1 MLHRNPRRF
10 RRRSNGRNHMSHNNS
25 QNRMRTNPFS
35 NGQPRGNFR
44 SQMSAEKSFEK
55 YTSLAKE
62 AMSSGDKTLSEN
74 YLQHADHFLRII
86 EDKNKNRINPRDNI
100 ADKPAAENK
109 SLSNDNNIKQT
120 EETKSVDSTHVEQKE
135 EINKK
140 V

>member
-1 MLHRNPRRF
+1 MLHRKPRRF

-44 SQMSAEKSFEK
+44 SQMSAESFEK

-62 AMSSGDKTLSEN
+62 AMSAGDKTLSEN
-74 YLQHADHFLRII
+74 YLQHADHFMRII
-86 EDKNKNRINPRDNI
+86 EDKNKNKNQI
-100 ADKPAAENK
+100 K
-109 SLSNDNNIKQT
+109 NNSTFNST

>member
-1 MLHRNPRRF
+1 MLHRKPRRF
-10 RRRSNGRNHMSHNNS
+10 RRRSNGRNHISHNNS

-62 AMSSGDKTLSEN
+62 AMSAGDKTLSEN
-74 YLQHADHFLRII
+74 YLQHADHFIRII
-86 EDKNKNRINPRDNI
+86 EDKNKNKNQI
-100 ADKPAAENK
+100 K
-109 SLSNDNNIKQT
+109 NNSTFNST